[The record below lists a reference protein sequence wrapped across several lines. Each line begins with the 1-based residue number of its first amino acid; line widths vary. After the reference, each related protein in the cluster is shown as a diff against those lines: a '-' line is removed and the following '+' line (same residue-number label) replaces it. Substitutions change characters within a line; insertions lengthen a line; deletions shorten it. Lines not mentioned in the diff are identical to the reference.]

1 MAVTGMLFAE
11 RGREGAGPA
20 RQRKTRGCLLGL
32 DLGAGGAGASL
43 RFASRGATRE
53 GPKPGGAG
61 ISLATPDSTAG
72 ARC

>member
-1 MAVTGMLFAE
+1 MLFAE

-32 DLGAGGAGASL
+32 DLEAGGAGASL

-53 GPKPGGAG
+53 GPKPGE
-61 ISLATPDSTAG
+61 LAPLLPPRIAQQGPDA
-72 ARC
+72 